1 MRKMKLNFENS
12 RGVERC
18 IAEVVTLEEAY
29 KEIKK
34 FLDDHNFKSYYT
46 RRWNPQ
52 PWHTV
57 FDVGSH
63 TEFFHLYDEEMMQN
77 EQGNIS

>member
-1 MRKMKLNFENS
+1 MKLNFENS
-12 RGVERC
+12 IGVERC
-18 IAEVVTLEEAY
+18 IAEVSNIDEAHLQ
-29 KEIKK
+29 IRK
-34 FLDDHNFKSYYT
+34 FLDEHNFKSNYT

-63 TEFFHLYDEEMMQN
+63 TEFFHLYDEEMMN
-77 EQGNIS
+77 REQQSNIS